1 MTGTW
6 PKSKPSPSGGGH
18 CEERLLIWG
27 YLSFHQSPWVFI
39 CKKSQT
45 PKVNTLVMKTSEEL
59 HEERARP
66 FPAPGAQQDI
76 CWLGWPPGPRAH
88 PTAALRLPQAL
99 QPRRTGVDVPRAA
112 VAGTIGSVC
121 HVPAL
126 VPFCSMASPTK
137 GSGGCICPCSFSGV
151 SGHKR
156 SVSITYAL
164 GTQ

>member
-1 MTGTW
+1 
-6 PKSKPSPSGGGH
+6 
-18 CEERLLIWG
+18 
-27 YLSFHQSPWVFI
+27 
-39 CKKSQT
+39 
-45 PKVNTLVMKTSEEL
+45 MKTSEEL

-126 VPFCSMASPTK
+126 VPFCSMASP
-137 GSGGCICPCSFSGV
+137 PRAV
-151 SGHKR
+151 VAA
-156 SVSITYAL
+156 SVLAPLVGFL
-164 GTQ
+164 GTRGLSASHTLLERSDFK